1 MKQNTQLLGIMGV
14 LLLTACGAS
23 TPPGGAVVP
32 SGSAQESGGNA
43 QTQPPS
49 FFATISGTVSVA
61 RSGEAVSKATVTAD
75 GTNASAVTNANGR
88 YKLVVPQGAKNITIT
103 KPGFASTRVE
113 NIDTT
118 KNQEINEIMQK
129 AFDPDLPT
137 TPPVVTTDLA
147 DGALVG
153 DQDLKIGFKSDTA
166 SPDVNGLATG
176 IVSLDVDAG
185 SSGFLNAGRTRAV
198 VSPTG
203 DDSVTFKKSDFLPFS
218 GALDVHISVY
228 DFNGNRTHLIRHVK
242 SASAIAAPIALAPTA
257 ITFADTGTFG
267 ALSVN
272 PNSAALIKQW
282 AKTHDARP
290 IKQAL
295 SAQAI
300 GSNTVGN
307 TVKPQAAPAGTV
319 MWIDVAFNYDAA
331 SPLPRA
337 FELYRSLDGA
347 NYTKVLTAAPS
358 KVLVDPTK
366 PELGYVIRDNSAQL
380 TPGVQT
386 YYKVRA
392 VGESQAEDSERTSV
406 VPLGRYSV
414 TLEGP
419 AQAATGVETIP
430 IFRWHTTGASDVEEA
445 ALLLLD
451 RTQAEGS
458 VSQWQSD
465 VSGKAN
471 VIYNAD
477 GRASTPSLQPYHAY
491 DWQLA
496 AITYN
501 KDNTA
506 YSIGADFFNVFGV
519 TAFPVE
525 AGPINEFVTGGK

>member
-14 LLLTACGAS
+14 LLLAACGAS

-32 SGSAQESGGNA
+32 SGSAQESGGGT
-43 QTQPPS
+43 QKQPPS

-61 RSGEAVSKATVTAD
+61 RSGEAVSGATVTAD
-75 GTNASAVTNANGR
+75 GTNASAVTNANGQ

-103 KPGFASTRVE
+103 KPSYASTRVE

-147 DGALVG
+147 DGVLVG

-242 SASAIAAPIALAPTA
+242 SASAIAAPIALKPTA

-290 IKQAL
+290 IQQAL
-295 SAQAI
+295 SAQAT
-300 GSNTVGN
+300 SD

-358 KVLVDPTK
+358 KVLVDVKK
-366 PELGYVIRDNSAQL
+366 PELGYLLRDNSAQL

-392 VGESQAEDSERTSV
+392 VGESQAKDSERTSV
-406 VPLGRYSV
+406 TPLGRYGV
-414 TLEGP
+414 TLQGP
-419 AQAATGVETIP
+419 AQAATGVETMP
-430 IFRWHTTGASDVEEA
+430 IFRWTTTGKSDLEEA

-458 VSQWQSD
+458 ATQWQSD
-465 VSGKAN
+465 VSGKTN

-477 GRASTPSLQPYHAY
+477 GAARTSKLQPYHAY

-501 KDNTA
+501 KDKTA

-525 AGPINEFVTGGK
+525 AGPVNEFVTGGK